1 MDREAWR
8 AAIHGVAKSQT
19 RLSDWTE
26 LNFPA
31 VGLEKVRFIPTLKKG
46 NAKECSNCRTVHSSH
61 TLARLC
67 SKSFKPGF
75 SSNVNQEL
83 PDAQAGFRKGKGTRD
98 QVANIHWIIE
108 KSKRIPEKHLLL
120 LHWLR
125 QSFWLCGS
133 QQTVE
138 NIWRDGDTRPPDLPP
153 EKPVCRSRGNS

>member
-98 QVANIHWIIE
+98 QVANIH
-108 KSKRIPEKHLLL
+108 
-120 LHWLR
+120 
-125 QSFWLCGS
+125 
-133 QQTVE
+133 
-138 NIWRDGDTRPPDLPP
+138 
-153 EKPVCRSRGNS
+153 